1 MVQNTYLEKEKI
13 DMEIRAGTTRKLYSF
28 YKGQNSNRIK
38 GNPSLQFISEEL
50 ISQLYK
56 LFK

>member
-13 DMEIRAGTTRKLYSF
+13 EMQIRARTNRQLFSF
-28 YKGQNSNRIK
+28 YKGQDIERLK
-38 GNPSLQFISEEL
+38 GNPSLQMISEEL
-50 ISQLYK
+50 ITQLYK